1 MPPSVALVFLFSSD
15 RLTVVLRL
23 SFGLTD
29 CLEITYCVGRLSAAI
44 SLGVQFNSVSPM
56 RFKLPFNDDI
66 TVRVFERVE
75 TTDAQYDIVDCGLE
89 YDDGSIDSLAVGGSF
104 SSLKKWTAPKD
115 SNADTPTDE
124 D

>member
-1 MPPSVALVFLFSSD
+1 
-15 RLTVVLRL
+15 
-23 SFGLTD
+23 
-29 CLEITYCVGRLSAAI
+29 
-44 SLGVQFNSVSPM
+44 M

-104 SSLKKWTAPKD
+104 SSLKKWTSPKE
-115 SNADTPTDE
+115 SKGGTPSSKD
-124 D
+124 